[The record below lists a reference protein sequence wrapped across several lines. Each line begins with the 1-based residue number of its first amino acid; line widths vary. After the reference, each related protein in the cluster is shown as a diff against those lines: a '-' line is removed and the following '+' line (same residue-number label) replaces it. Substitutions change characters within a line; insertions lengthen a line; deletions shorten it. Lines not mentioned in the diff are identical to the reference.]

1 MCGKIHD
8 IIIPTQIHP
17 LHTKIQ
23 CDGDYCK
30 KKNSISAQKKL
41 LQTNLGKEIVTHLWN
56 SNEKEILMQTLF
68 EIQVQEI

>member
-1 MCGKIHD
+1 MCSSDLLQGRDQIFAMYVKIHN

-41 LQTNLGKEIVTHLWN
+41 LQTNLGKEIVTHL
-56 SNEKEILMQTLF
+56 
-68 EIQVQEI
+68 